1 MKYKKVVAVLLAV
14 GCIGLVGTLGYFLGQ
29 TNQKGP
35 DVKQVVAPVA
45 ETENTKQ
52 ESRKIAVVNLDEG
65 TTSAEE
71 KINYADKI
79 VQFPSSSF
87 EYSSLEEARTG
98 LTNGKYGAYIII
110 PAGFSQNVVSLNTT
124 PQAAQLE
131 YALNKNFSGESQ
143 YHLLYDV
150 MSFGNSLNDSL
161 SYMYLNNILSEFHKA
176 QDGATT
182 VMNNDLKDKD
192 AIESIQSHDL
202 VQLVEIPE
210 LKREENTT
218 EPLNVEEYVEKNTAL
233 ATDLDSQ
240 YKKCVEEAQLQLQD
254 MQTEGGSLSEQL
266 TSLAEYTEQLDV
278 FKDEDGNS
286 VVDSANNKLD
296 EVLNKKPGNTV
307 DTMLEDLK
315 RQPNIIAGELG
326 KSIEIYN
333 QGLPK
338 QLTDRLNEFAN
349 KIEAANPGLVLE
361 KTSEG
366 GLELHY
372 ATSDS
377 PRLSITLADAPNSE
391 ENQQANMTKQLWSAI
406 TSKLATAAN
415 EQETIEIMEED
426 PDLGIEIPKVYTTA
440 KSVKT
445 ALAECE
451 QDPNMIAMCNSLG
464 YSSVNAFVS
473 DAGNGS
479 LSLDKTHEIVFD
491 GDLNAFQQYINSVI
505 ENVPREVTAL
515 QEYKDYRY
523 DEAGNMIIDPE
534 TNQPTA
540 IQDRL
545 KHYGT
550 QVEALETELGNEH
563 TTNGQEIKNVFK
575 DFYVDPMQK
584 NQENF
589 NGILQQK
596 YEAESVYINEFNEK
610 LKAFAPSVQDEYIA
624 ENVNGIKENNGLL
637 QKSLIEN
644 NMSYVDYANKVYTT
658 TEENINTLQK
668 GIQDAKDASNQAVE
682 DGLNA
687 AKNTKATTSK
697 ENQNILADFSS
708 KLPYTRLG
716 SMEYTQAYQFI
727 AKPINLNDVSKEKE
741 KVVEGKEVKETSA
754 KAVSAKTTKES
765 NITSYLIYIVFAV
778 LLSALII
785 FLILRYFRNK
795 KPEQ

>member
-1 MKYKKVVAVLLAV
+1 MLAV
-14 GCIGLVGTLGYFLGQ
+14 GCIGLVGGLGYFLGQ
-29 TNQKGP
+29 ANQEKNA
-35 DVKQVVAPVA
+35 VKQTVAPVK
-45 ETENTKQ
+45 ETETKQQ

-65 TTSAEE
+65 TTEAEE

-98 LTNGKYGAYIII
+98 LANGKYGAYIII

-131 YALNKNFSGESQ
+131 YALNKNLSGESQ

-176 QDGATT
+176 QDGAAT

-218 EPLNVEEYVEKNTAL
+218 ETLNVEEYVEKNTAL

-240 YKKCVEEAQLQLQD
+240 YKKCVEEAQSQLQN

-266 TSLAEYTEQLDV
+266 TSLAEYTKQLDV
-278 FKDEDGNS
+278 FKDEEGNS
-286 VVDSANNKLD
+286 VVDTANNKLD

-307 DTMLEDLK
+307 GNMLEDLK
-315 RQPNIIAGELG
+315 RQPDIIAGELG
-326 KSIEIYN
+326 KSIETYN
-333 QGLPK
+333 QGLPN
-338 QLTDRLNEFAN
+338 QLTDRLAEFAK
-349 KIEAANPGLVLE
+349 KIEAANPGLILE
-361 KTSEG
+361 EKSEG
-366 GLELHY
+366 VFELHY

-377 PRLSITLADAPNSE
+377 PKLSITLADVPDSE
-391 ENQQANMTKQLWSAI
+391 ENQKADTTKQLWSAI
-406 TSKLATAAN
+406 TSKLAAAAN
-415 EQETIEIMEED
+415 EQETIEIIEKD

-440 KSVKT
+440 KSVQT

-464 YSSVNAFVS
+464 YSISAFVS

-479 LSLDKTHEIVFD
+479 LALDKTHEIVFD

-523 DEAGNMIIDPE
+523 DEAGNMIIDPG
-534 TNQPTA
+534 TNQPTT
-540 IQDRL
+540 IQERL
-545 KHYGT
+545 EHYGK
-550 QVEALETELGNEH
+550 QVKAFETELGNEQ
-563 TTNGQEIKNVFK
+563 TTNGQEIKNVFQ

-596 YEAESVYINEFNEK
+596 YETESVYIHEFNEK
-610 LKAFAPSVQDEYIA
+610 LKSFAPSVQDEYIA
-624 ENVNGIKENNGLL
+624 ENVNGIKQNNGLL

-644 NMSYVDYANKVYTT
+644 NMFYVDYANKVYTT

-682 DGLNA
+682 DGLSA
-687 AKNTKATTSK
+687 AKNTKTTTSK
-697 ENQNILADFSS
+697 ENQNILADFSA

-727 AKPINLNDVSKEKE
+727 AKPVALNDVSKEKE
-741 KVVEGKEVKETSA
+741 KIVGGEEVKESSA
-754 KAVSAKTTKES
+754 KAVSANTEKES

-778 LLSALII
+778 LLTALII

>member
-1 MKYKKVVAVLLAV
+1 M
-14 GCIGLVGTLGYFLGQ
+14 
-29 TNQKGP
+29 
-35 DVKQVVAPVA
+35 
-45 ETENTKQ
+45 
-52 ESRKIAVVNLDEG
+52 
-65 TTSAEE
+65 
-71 KINYADKI
+71 
-79 VQFPSSSF
+79 
-87 EYSSLEEARTG
+87 
-98 LTNGKYGAYIII
+98 
-110 PAGFSQNVVSLNTT
+110 
-124 PQAAQLE
+124 
-131 YALNKNFSGESQ
+131 
-143 YHLLYDV
+143 
-150 MSFGNSLNDSL
+150 
-161 SYMYLNNILSEFHKA
+161 
-176 QDGATT
+176 
-182 VMNNDLKDKD
+182 
-192 AIESIQSHDL
+192 
-202 VQLVEIPE
+202 VQLVEVPE

-240 YKKCVEEAQLQLQD
+240 YKKCVEEAQSQLQN

-266 TSLAEYTEQLDV
+266 TSLAEYTKQLDV
-278 FKDEDGNS
+278 FKDEEGNS
-286 VVDSANNKLD
+286 VVDTANNKLD

-307 DTMLEDLK
+307 GNMLEDLK
-315 RQPNIIAGELG
+315 RQPDIIAGELE
-326 KSIEIYN
+326 KSIETYN
-333 QGLPK
+333 QGLPN
-338 QLTDRLNEFAN
+338 QLTDRLAEFAK
-349 KIEAANPGLVLE
+349 KIEAANPGLILE
-361 KTSEG
+361 EKSEG
-366 GLELHY
+366 VFELHY

-377 PRLSITLADAPNSE
+377 PKLSIALADVPDSE
-391 ENQQANMTKQLWSAI
+391 ENQKADTTKQLWSAI
-406 TSKLATAAN
+406 TSKLAAAAN
-415 EQETIEIMEED
+415 EQETIEIIEED

-440 KSVKT
+440 KSVQT

-464 YSSVNAFVS
+464 YSSVSAFVS

-479 LSLDKTHEIVFD
+479 LALDKTHEIVFD
-491 GDLNAFQQYINSVI
+491 GDLNSFQQYINSVI

-523 DEAGNMIIDPE
+523 DEAGNMIIDPG
-534 TNQPTA
+534 TNQPTT

-550 QVEALETELGNEH
+550 QVEAFEAELGNEQ
-563 TTNGQEIKNVFK
+563 TTNGQEIKNVFQ

-596 YEAESVYINEFNEK
+596 YEAESVYIYEFNEK
-610 LKAFAPSVQDEYIA
+610 LKSFAPSVQDEYIA
-624 ENVNGIKENNGLL
+624 ENVNGIKQNNGLL

-697 ENQNILADFSS
+697 ENQNILADFSA

-727 AKPINLNDVSKEKE
+727 AKPVTLNDVSKEKE
-741 KVVEGKEVKETSA
+741 KIVGGEEVKESSA
-754 KAVSAKTTKES
+754 KAVSANTEKES
-765 NITSYLIYIVFAV
+765 NIASYFIYIVFAV
-778 LLSALII
+778 LLTAFIL

-795 KPEQ
+795 KTEQ